1 MRVTARGESLWL
13 LDSWVWLPASPGIVA
28 EWRGF
33 LLSSSPLDSTV
44 ARSEMKR
51 HGLRLAAWCLLA
63 LAAACAQMARAHEF
77 KLDAVL
83 NAFVKIEPGEV
94 QLVIRGPLYLFR
106 SAKFPIRNNTQID
119 VDKSGPAIER
129 SLAAIKQSITLF
141 ENGRPLVASR
151 ASGRLSLPSD
161 RSFESYEEAASHV
174 SEPPEPD
181 TSIYIDQGYVD
192 ATVTY
197 PISSPNS
204 VFAIRT
210 PFAAGLGDLK
220 VSLRYMPLGE
230 DSRAMVFTSLS
241 GIVALNPTWVTAAA
255 GFIRLGI
262 EHILTGYDHLLFLLC
277 LVIPLRGWR
286 QILSVITVFTVAHSF
301 TLLGSA
307 FNLAPS
313 GKWFPPFV
321 EAAIAASIVY
331 MALENIMGVDLKRR
345 VLITGLFGLV
355 HGFGFSY
362 GLQENFQYAGT
373 HLLVSLFG
381 VQRRH
386 RNRPGH
392 GPGGHAACARRAA
405 ALCAAGARRHDHP
418 VGHRRPD
425 GLAVDDRA
433 REHAEAGSMAAADRG
448 GAGDPC
454 VLGRRHPARGCRHP
468 RHRETDAVDNAFR
481 GATAATARRG
491 LIA

>member
-1 MRVTARGESLWL
+1 MKLRSLR
-13 LDSWVWLPASPGIVA
+13 I
-28 EWRGF
+28 
-33 LLSSSPLDSTV
+33 
-44 ARSEMKR
+44 
-51 HGLRLAAWCLLA
+51 AAWSLLA
-63 LAAACAQMARAHEF
+63 FAAACAQMARAHEF

-83 NAFVKIEPGEV
+83 NAFVKIEPGEA
-94 QLVIRGPLYLFR
+94 QLVVRGPLYLFR
-106 SAKFPIRNNTQID
+106 SAKFPISNNILID

-129 SLAAIKQSITLF
+129 SLAAIAQSVTLF
-141 ENGRPLVASR
+141 ENGQPLVASR

-161 RSFESYEEAASHV
+161 RSFESYQQAASHV

-192 ATVTY
+192 ARITY
-197 PISSPNS
+197 PISSPGS

-210 PFAAGLGDLK
+210 PSAAGLGDLK

-241 GIVALNPTWVTAAA
+241 GIVVLNPTWVSAAA
-255 GFIRLGI
+255 GFIGLGI

-277 LVIPLRGWR
+277 LMIPLRGWR

-307 FNLAPS
+307 FHLAPS
-313 GKWFPPFV
+313 GRWFPPFV

-331 MALENIMGVDLKRR
+331 MALENIMGVNLKRR

-373 HLLVSLFG
+373 HLLVSLFAFNVG
-381 VQRRH
+381 IEIGQILVLMVMLPALAIVRRYVL
-386 RNRPGH
+386 PGRIGMIILSAIVADTGWH
-392 GPGGHAACARRAA
+392 WMIDRADVLWKTRWPQPSLTGLA
-405 ALCAAGARRHDHP
+405 ILALWVAGILLAAGGVSVIVKRLQLQSGPALPSPER
-418 VGHRRPD
+418 
-425 GLAVDDRA
+425 
-433 REHAEAGSMAAADRG
+433 GSAD
-448 GAGDPC
+448 
-454 VLGRRHPARGCRHP
+454 
-468 RHRETDAVDNAFR
+468 
-481 GATAATARRG
+481 
-491 LIA
+491 